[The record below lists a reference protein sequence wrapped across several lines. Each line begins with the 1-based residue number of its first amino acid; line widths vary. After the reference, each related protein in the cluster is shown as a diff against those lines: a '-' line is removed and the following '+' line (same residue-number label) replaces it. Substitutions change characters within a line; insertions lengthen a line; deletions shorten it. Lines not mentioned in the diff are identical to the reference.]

1 VREKNIE
8 KKACQRAKDRGWKHR
23 KNSSPSQ
30 KGALDRIFHKQGMT
44 CYIEFKAPGGEA
56 TELQKIEM
64 AELDEQ
70 QIPNACFDNVEDAVA
85 WLDQLDPG
93 RHAAVSATTGR
104 SSQGHPDW

>member
-1 VREKNIE
+1 MREKAIE
-8 KKACQRAKDRGWKHR
+8 KKACQRAKDRGWKVR

-64 AELDEQ
+64 AELDDQ
-70 QIPNACFDNVEDAVA
+70 QIPNACFDNVEDAVV

-93 RHAAVSATTGR
+93 RHGALPAQAGGAP
-104 SSQGHPDW
+104 QGHPDR